1 MPFQEQTDE
10 KIRTSLLPV
19 LLLALSIGSSA
30 GLANAATLEQKLHL
44 VERLHQRLQLD
55 PKNDPYRASLTEA
68 RALIEQG
75 QPEQAKAQLDEMI
88 RQLARTYRTR
98 DSGDQAEQQRMKYQR
113 RRVEVRSLLSSLE
126 QWIEQQGAA
135 QVQLDVA
142 QLHARLATADQTA
155 GTDGIAR
162 AIALMDETYQD
173 LVRELARLRDK
184 ETVNYRL
191 EFKGPEDEYRYEAR
205 RYQTYQLLLRMK
217 LEEQVFGDGRMGRVQ
232 TLQRQAQELNSE
244 AEQQAQTGEF
254 KAAIATQSGATDTLI
269 KALAVVGVYLS
280 K

>member
-10 KIRTSLLPV
+10 KIRGSLLPV
-19 LLLALSIGSSA
+19 LLLVMSIGSA
-30 GLANAATLEQKLHL
+30 GPANAAMLEQKLHL

-55 PKNDPYRASLTEA
+55 PKNDPYRASLAEA

-75 QPEQAKAQLDEMI
+75 QSEQAKARLDEMI

-98 DSGDQAEQQRMKYQR
+98 GSGDQAERQRTKYQR

-126 QWIEQQGAA
+126 QWIAQQGAA

-142 QLHARLATADQTA
+142 RLHATLATADKAA

-162 AIALMDETYQD
+162 AIALMDVTYQE
-173 LVRELARLRDK
+173 LVTELTRLRDK

-191 EFKGPEDEYRYEAR
+191 EFKGPEDEYRYEVR
-205 RYQTYQLLLRMK
+205 RYQTYRLLLRMK
-217 LEEQVFGDGRMGRVQ
+217 LDGQVFGDARMGRVQ
-232 TLQRQAQELNSE
+232 ALRRQALELNSE
-244 AEQQAQTGEF
+244 AEKQARSGEF
-254 KAAIATQSGATDTLI
+254 NAAIATQSGATETLI